1 MFILGLD
8 NAGKTTM
15 LYRIQNNKII
25 QMAPSLVCF
34 GIYNLF
40 VLWLSHDMQETPEDL
55 AQIAVANFPAS
66 AKPLPL

>member
-40 VLWLSHDMQETPEDL
+40 VACQRRIVYLQWYF
-55 AQIAVANFPAS
+55 V
-66 AKPLPL
+66 